1 MRLPERTSVGGGG
14 HTLPS
19 TRHRRQ
25 ERRTS
30 IVDGVVSP
38 HHRNLVAYFLST
50 EVAKDIAGI
59 VVVTGALLVY
69 GLLQERIVTIGFGA
83 EKEVFSHSIFLVLC
97 NRLVTVAMA
106 LLYLVCSRTTTAP
119 AAPLKSYASVSLTNV
134 IATACQY
141 EALQYVSF
149 AVQTLA
155 KSAKALPVM
164 LWSTLYMRKRFKVS
178 EYLHAFCITLGCSVF
193 ILTGHVRSRVADK
206 ALARAAVVVEGT
218 GMGVEGDAAL
228 VLIGGGLMVLYL
240 FVDGLTSTWQDS
252 MFRGYPVSVADQV
265 LYTTSFSMGLSFIG
279 CVATHQLL
287 PPLAFLARNP
297 EAIAWILALSVAS
310 ALVQLVISWTIKR
323 YGAVVFATIMTTRQ
337 FFSILLSSVV
347 FLTPL
352 TLGQWA
358 GTLLVFGAIYAKAA
372 QKFSE
377 HRQHVQATEAKHHE
391 DDRDMVETPTK
402 PAVAEQHKSAPLAS
416 GHTPVHKSPLN
427 RDSHG
432 HLHTSSS
439 LELKTP
445 LLERHPREAMGRAA
459 SGGGMSADA
468 HPHSHKDGE
477 ERV

>member
-1 MRLPERTSVGGGG
+1 
-14 HTLPS
+14 
-19 TRHRRQ
+19 
-25 ERRTS
+25 
-30 IVDGVVSP
+30 
-38 HHRNLVAYFLST
+38 
-50 EVAKDIAGI
+50 I

-69 GLLQERIVTIGFGA
+69 GLLQERIVTIGFGQ

-97 NRLVTVAMA
+97 NRLVTVALA
-106 LLYLVCSRTTTAP
+106 LLYLVCSGTTTAP

-164 LWSTLYMRKRFKVS
+164 LWSTLYMRKRFKLS

-193 ILTGHVRSRVADK
+193 ILTGHSIAHAASRSSCTP
-206 ALARAAVVVEGT
+206 LW
-218 GMGVEGDAAL
+218 
-228 VLIGGGLMVLYL
+228 IGGLMLLYL

-265 LYTTSFSMGLSFIG
+265 LYTTSFSMGLSLVG
-279 CVATHQLL
+279 CIATHQLL
-287 PPLAFLARNP
+287 PPLYFLARNP
-297 EAIAWILALSVAS
+297 EAIAWILALSAAS

-358 GTLLVFGAIYAKAA
+358 GTLLVFGAIYAKA
-372 QKFSE
+372 
-377 HRQHVQATEAKHHE
+377 
-391 DDRDMVETPTK
+391 
-402 PAVAEQHKSAPLAS
+402 
-416 GHTPVHKSPLN
+416 
-427 RDSHG
+427 
-432 HLHTSSS
+432 
-439 LELKTP
+439 
-445 LLERHPREAMGRAA
+445 
-459 SGGGMSADA
+459 
-468 HPHSHKDGE
+468 
-477 ERV
+477 

>member
-1 MRLPERTSVGGGG
+1 M
-14 HTLPS
+14 LPS

-30 IVDGVVSP
+30 VVDGVVSP

-69 GLLQERIVTIGFGA
+69 GLLQERIVTIGFGQD
-83 EKEVFSHSIFLVLC
+83 KEVFNHSIFLVLC
-97 NRLVTVAMA
+97 NRLVTVALA
-106 LLYLVCSRTTTAP
+106 LLYLVCSGTTTAP

-164 LWSTLYMRKRFKVS
+164 LWSTLYMRKRFKLS

-193 ILTGHVRSRVADK
+193 ILTGHVRSRVADR
-206 ALARAAVVVEGT
+206 AIARAAVVVEGT
-218 GMGVEGDAAL
+218 GMGVDGDAAL
-228 VLIGGGLMVLYL
+228 VLIGGGLMLLYL

-265 LYTTSFSMGLSFIG
+265 LYTTSFSMGLSLVG
-279 CVATHQLL
+279 CIMTHQLL
-287 PPLAFLARNP
+287 PPLFFLARNP
-297 EAIAWILALSVAS
+297 EAIAWILALSAAS

-352 TLGQWA
+352 TIGQWG

-372 QKFSE
+372 QKFAE
-377 HRQHVQATEAKHHE
+377 HRQHVQATEAKQHE
-391 DDRDMVETPTK
+391 DEGVETPTK
-402 PAVAEQHKSAPLAS
+402 SSLADHNSAPILE
-416 GHTPVHKSPLN
+416 HIHKSPLH

-432 HLHTSSS
+432 HALNHTGVSMHSS
-439 LELKTP
+439 LSSELKAP
-445 LLERHPREAMGRAA
+445 LLERHHREAVGRAN
-459 SGGGMSADA
+459 SGGGSVADA
-468 HPHSHKDGE
+468 HALKEGDEH
-477 ERV
+477 V